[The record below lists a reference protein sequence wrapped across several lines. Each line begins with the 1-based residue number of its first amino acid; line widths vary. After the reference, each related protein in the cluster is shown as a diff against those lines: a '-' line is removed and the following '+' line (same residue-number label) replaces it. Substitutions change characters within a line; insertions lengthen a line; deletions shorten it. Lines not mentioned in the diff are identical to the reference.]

1 MGMAAPRTA
10 LIVDDES
17 HVRTFLRLLLKEVG
31 IDTTW
36 EASNGA
42 EALQVAAQNHP
53 ELILLDLSMPVV
65 GGIDTL
71 RRLQQDHADVP
82 VIVVT
87 SQNTLQ
93 TVQSAAQLGAIG
105 YILKQ
110 SPKHV
115 ILAALRETLARL
127 ESQI

>member
-1 MGMAAPRTA
+1 MAAPRTA

-36 EASNGA
+36 EAGNGA
-42 EALQVAAQNHP
+42 EALQLAAQNHP
-53 ELILLDLSMPVV
+53 DLILLDLNMPVV

-71 RRLQQDHADVP
+71 KRLQQHHADVP

-87 SQNTLQ
+87 SQNALQ
-93 TVQSAAQLGAIG
+93 TVQNAAEFGAVG

-110 SPKHV
+110 SPKPT

-127 ESQI
+127 ESEI